1 MTYTGPERRIHRTLR
16 TRNTE
21 YIMRAKECIGVRDR
35 RTGAT
40 VPDHLAR
47 GLKLTG
53 TLVFANGGVRPTTED
68 AEVGACLCFEGE
80 GLITSP
86 VEAIERPPKELLE
99 KVERGHSGFFSRIGL
114 DA

>member
-1 MTYTGPERRIHRTLR
+1 MSYNGPERRVHRMLR

-21 YIMRAKECIGVRDR
+21 YIMRASECIGVRDR
-35 RTGAT
+35 RTGEP

-47 GLKLTG
+47 GLHLTG
-53 TLVFANGGVRPTTED
+53 TLVFQNGGVRPTTDD

-86 VEAIERPPKELLE
+86 VEAIERPARELLRSIE
-99 KVERGHSGFFSRIGL
+99 PGRSGFYRR
-114 DA
+114 AH

>member
-1 MTYTGPERRIHRTLR
+1 MSYNGPERRVHRTLR

-21 YIMRAKECIGVRDR
+21 YIMRAGECIGVRDR
-35 RTGAT
+35 RTGRP

-47 GLKLTG
+47 GLHLTG
-53 TLVFANGGVRPTTED
+53 TLVFQNGGVRPTADD

-86 VEAIERPPKELLE
+86 VEAIDRPDRDLLSA
-99 KVERGHSGFFSRIGL
+99 VVPTGSGFFRRSN
-114 DA
+114 